1 MSINGTRLTRRDTL
15 KFAATATAG
24 LSMPWAAGAA
34 FAQQGTTLRAGIA
47 GFNVINTLDPMKAS
61 LIPEFSSVAAKVLDN
76 RWAWPLSAILSGRSL
91 TTRRADP
98 GSDGCER

>member
-61 LIPEFSSVAAKVLDN
+61 LIPEFSSVAAKVPTALV
-76 RWAWPLSAILSGRSL
+76 
-91 TTRRADP
+91 
-98 GSDGCER
+98 EE